1 MKIRKDKRFITFMG
15 EGADKTR
22 ITWHD
27 TSNISHSTFKSASVS
42 VMANGFVAR
51 NLAFEVNFHTVFHI
65 APNKSSFIHLS
76 HICIR

>member
-1 MKIRKDKRFITFMG
+1 MKIPKDKRFITFAG

-27 TSNISHSTFKSASVS
+27 TSNSSHSTFKSASVS

-51 NLAFEVNFHTVFHI
+51 NLAFEVSVFHI
-65 APNKSSFIHLS
+65 ASNDSRFLHLM